1 MSSSLSTY
9 GLGTSPPPPRW
20 EDSRVLPL
28 DRLLTFA
35 AVTLVLLVIPG
46 PSVLFVIGR
55 AVALGRRAGL
65 ATVAGNAAGAYL
77 QVTTVALG
85 IGAIVERSVR
95 VFTAVKLLGACYIV
109 YLGVQAIRHRRAL
122 ALALDTATVPRSTRR
137 IVLEGFV
144 VGATNPKGAV
154 FFAAVLPQFVAPAA
168 GHVPLQQLA
177 LGLVFVAIA
186 LLSDGTWAVL
196 AGTARNWFARSPRR
210 LELVG
215 GTGGLLM
222 ISLGVRLAFT
232 GRRD

>member
-1 MSSSLSTY
+1 MVNV
-9 GLGTSPPPPRW
+9 GGAW

-35 AVTLVLLVIPG
+35 VVTLVLLVIPG

-55 AVALGRRAGL
+55 TVALGRRAGL
-65 ATVAGNAAGAYL
+65 ATAAGNEAGAYL
-77 QVTTVALG
+77 QVLAVALG
-85 IGAIVERSVR
+85 IGAVVERSVL
-95 VFTAVKLLGACYIV
+95 VFTALKLLGACYIV
-109 YLGVQAIRHRRAL
+109 YLGVRAIRERRAL
-122 ALALDTATVPRSTRR
+122 VRVLDTAIVPRRTRR
-137 IVLEGFV
+137 IVLDGFL
-144 VGATNPKGAV
+144 VGLTNPKSAV

-168 GHVPLQQLA
+168 GHVPLQLLA
-177 LGLVFVAIA
+177 LGLLFVAIA
-186 LLSDGTWAVL
+186 LLSDSTWAVV

-222 ISLGVRLAFT
+222 IGLGVRLALT

>member
-1 MSSSLSTY
+1 VVDVAVA
-9 GLGTSPPPPRW
+9 W
-20 EDSRVLPL
+20 EDGRVLPL
-28 DRLLTFA
+28 DHLVTFA
-35 AVTLVLLVIPG
+35 LAALVLLVIPG
-46 PSVLFVIGR
+46 PSVMFAVGR

-65 ATVAGNAAGAYL
+65 ATVAGNAAGAYF
-77 QVTTVALG
+77 QVAAVALG
-85 IGAIVERSVR
+85 IGTIVERSAR
-95 VFTAVKLLGACYIV
+95 VFTVVKLLGALYIV

-122 ALALDTATVPRSTRR
+122 ARALDTTTTPRSTRR

-154 FFAAVLPQFVAPAA
+154 FVAAVLPQFVAPEA
-168 GHVPLQQLA
+168 GHVPLQQLV
-177 LGLVFVAIA
+177 LGLVFVAFA
-186 LLSDGTWAVL
+186 LLSDGTWAML

-222 ISLGVRLAFT
+222 IGLGVRLALT

>member
-1 MSSSLSTY
+1 M
-9 GLGTSPPPPRW
+9 
-20 EDSRVLPL
+20 LPL

-35 AVTLVLLVIPG
+35 AVALVLLVIPG
-46 PSVLFVIGR
+46 PSVLFVVGR
-55 AVALGRRAGL
+55 TVALGRRAGL
-65 ATVAGNAAGAYL
+65 ATVGGNAAGAYL
-77 QVTTVALG
+77 QVAAVALG

-122 ALALDTATVPRSTRR
+122 ASALDTATVPRSTRR

-186 LLSDGTWAVL
+186 LLSDSTWAVV

-215 GTGGLLM
+215 GTGGLLL
-222 ISLGVRLAFT
+222 IGLGVRLAFT